1 VLRYPSELAGHPQ
14 LGNLLL
20 QWDGDIVAG
29 LEVYE
34 PKERALEVA
43 RICTPVELGLRF
55 D

>member
-14 LGNLLL
+14 LRNLLL

-34 PKERALEVA
+34 PQERALEVA